1 MVVRIFCDG
10 SGDARAGLPG
20 GWAFIVVRDGIAL
33 AWRSGA
39 SKATTNNRME
49 LKAALLGLREVVA
62 RGFDGPVE
70 LVSDSRFTLDIA
82 RGAYLPKVDVAQARA
97 LRAAAV
103 AARAATRWVRSHTGQ
118 VWNEQADALAG
129 EARRRVTRV
138 GPVSAARRR
147 RKPTSR

>member
-70 LVSDSRFTLDIA
+70 LVSDSRFTLD
-82 RGAYLPKVDVAQARA
+82 VAQARA

>member
-1 MVVRIFCDG
+1 MVRIYCDG
-10 SGDARAGLPG
+10 SGDAHAGLPG
-20 GWAFIVVRDGIAL
+20 GWAYIVVRDGIAL

-39 SKATTNNRME
+39 ARATTNNRME

-62 RGFDGPVE
+62 RGFEGPVE

-82 RGAYLPKVDVAQARA
+82 RGAYLPKVDAAQAHA

-103 AARAATRWVRSHTGQ
+103 AARATTRWVRSHSGQ
-118 VWNEQADALAG
+118 AWNEQADALAG

-138 GPVSAARRR
+138 TRVSGKNGR
-147 RKPTSR
+147 RKRPSR